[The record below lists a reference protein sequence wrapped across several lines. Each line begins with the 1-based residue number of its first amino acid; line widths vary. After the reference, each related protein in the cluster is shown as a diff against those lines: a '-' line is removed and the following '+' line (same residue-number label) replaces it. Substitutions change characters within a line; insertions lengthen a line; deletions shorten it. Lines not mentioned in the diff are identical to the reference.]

1 MSNSFEQ
8 EVLEGLSLPAKKLSS
23 KYFYDDKGSRI
34 FREIMAMPEYYPT
47 KCELRIFQ
55 THAADIVAVTQKGN
69 LNIIELGAGDASKSY
84 YLLKAW
90 LESGNEFVYSPLDIS
105 QEALDQAKNSLAKRL
120 PQLKVKPIQG
130 EYFEVLE
137 RISNDTSKTNKLVLF
152 LGSNLGNFNL
162 EGASAFLNKLYEAL
176 NPGDQLLIGIDL
188 KKSPNIILPAY
199 SDPGG
204 ITARFNLNLL
214 NRINKELGGDFKL
227 KNFKHYAS
235 YEPETGEVRSFLISQ
250 KEQDVHIKAVN
261 KSFHFDEMESIHTEI
276 SKKYGQE
283 EFKKLIKD
291 VGFTWKEAYYDSNLY
306 FMDVLMEK

>member
-69 LNIIELGAGDASKSY
+69 LNIIELGAGDASKTY

>member
-69 LNIIELGAGDASKSY
+69 LNIIELGAGDASKTY

-199 SDPGG
+199 SDTGG